1 MPDDRLRR
9 SSGSPEFPMSAKPD
23 DRLLVC
29 GLFGRVEC
37 AAAVACMSCTRYFV
51 CLLDLLLFANA

>member
-1 MPDDRLRR
+1 MPDARLRR
-9 SSGSPEFPMSAKPD
+9 NWGSPEFPMSAKPD

-37 AAAVACMSCTRYFV
+37 AAAAACMSCLNKTLYF
-51 CLLDLLLFANA
+51 